1 MRSNLSLYFIDKIV
15 RLLYYYLYEKQ
26 QVNSE
31 SVDLTKS
38 SIELGDGRSV
48 VARLDTGTTTNDTGA
63 VLFTSSLSIVDLKG
77 AAKKIYEYID
87 LGSYIVIHKL
97 SSDKNRL
104 YFYVR
109 PDGIGGYYVLD
120 QIFAKKFFVY
130 NFKTNKVSEIIVKD
144 SLKLKMQRI
153 EDISDDGNIIAFT
166 REKTTLSKGNSYRAV
181 VAVYYIKENKT
192 FDLPSWEKEGYTIA
206 GGAKFEGNDKITYQT
221 AWNNPDNESVQ
232 TVEYDLGSKTSKVL
246 KSE

>member
-1 MRSNLSLYFIDKIV
+1 MRANLYDENSSEVSNLPLPPPIQSATT
-15 RLLYYYLYEKQ
+15 
-26 QVNSE
+26 SE

-38 SIELGDGRSV
+38 SIELGDGRS
-48 VARLDTGTTTNDTGA
+48 AIAKLDTATTTNDTGA
-63 VLFTSSLSIVDLKG
+63 VLFTSSLSIVDSKG
-77 AAKKIYEYID
+77 VAKKIYEYKD
-87 LGSYIVIHKL
+87 LGSYLVVHKL

-104 YFYVR
+104 YFYAT
-109 PDGIGGYYVLD
+109 PDGMGGYYVLD

-144 SLKLKMQRI
+144 SVKLKMQQI

-166 REKTTLSKGNSYRAV
+166 REKTTLSKGDSYRAV

-206 GGAKFEGNDKITYQT
+206 GGAKFEGNDKVTYQT